1 MSFVFR
7 PIVKVAKAVGSGV
20 VNLITGTVGVVVDIV
35 DWAVDK
41 VIEPVVKGIGDV
53 IQYVADNPVEAIAK
67 IALTLSG
74 QAWAIPLLDGALV
87 VAKGGD
93 IGDAVKAAA
102 ISYAGGKLGATAGQF
117 ASAEV
122 VKATGSAVVGQIVGA
137 GTKSATTA
145 LVYGQDPL
153 KAFATGGIQAAMGA
167 ALGAIDEKMDGSFQK
182 LKAGA
187 KDTIFAGLAAE
198 LEGGKLSETQ
208 MGSIISK
215 YTGVGDF
222 MDKFLTDNV
231 GLSGAQAAVVTSAVM
246 SSVSTA
252 LAGNPQ
258 LSGEAFFREFSK
270 AGAEDLKALIDKPV
284 NNAIDRVTGA
294 YSNTEA
300 KAKLLNDATNNAAT
314 AAEKYNGVQATIAAR
329 ITEQDR
335 LRGVYNQKLAAF
347 NTNKSEAGAAQVN
360 AASAAYNNYANKL
373 KTDYNNTYKPQLDGH
388 QAEFNKWN
396 TQLPALETAYKG
408 AMAYIVTKT
417 EDLNTELKPV
427 MSAADKAVALTL
439 SPVFDEAAYRD
450 ANGLSATTDV
460 YSHYLSQGQNLPTA
474 KTAINATLSDMRS
487 QAAEQS
493 LAAKGIDLYGLDNA
507 QLNAVLAYTAKNLTS
522 VNAITGTDFNAFAD
536 ELINVAKNTSSG
548 PVVAFNKAADVKPTD
563 IANGNARLTS
573 VDGEMKWV
581 LASKIAESFGGQVV
595 NYKMTAVPEGGNPNA
610 LRLTVTQGN
619 TQTNTATV
627 ELISN
632 FKPGKALS
640 SMVTDAR
647 DNNSFSASLTKTIVG
662 LGNEAG
668 RLLDTYVNE
677 PIYDSVAKLYDY
689 YLKDTTAEAAVQNTA
704 SVVVG
709 ATGEILQAVAGLSV
723 LAGANPNNA
732 VGKFAKDL
740 IVLSGDLKTEEW
752 KAAAKEMQDNS
763 AAYDEEWRA
772 ANPGEEP
779 STAMKGFLKAQAI
792 WGNIQDHPVQWLSE
806 NVASEILQEL
816 PLLLISGG
824 TGNVAKRLLLEAGE
838 AQAKK
843 IAARVAVGTGVTLD
857 AAEAFGGTAAGAFDE
872 AYSVAR
878 GSGMSDQ
885 AATDYAM
892 NVAQKAGTIAVMTL
906 AAAAGI
912 GGQALSKSLFGDKGS
927 SNFVDAYDLI
937 KDRVK
942 EGAQVT
948 VKEGVTGG
956 IEEGLPQ
963 LYVGT
968 SLAQID
974 PSYDVAGSVFEAAIM
989 GSLAEAGTAGG
1000 IYTGDA
1006 LASALMR
1013 VNSGVQKAVTN
1024 SADPAAAAQAL
1035 RGLGISD
1042 NEVLNSLLN
1051 TTYDAQYVTTTEA
1064 GDMFA
1069 KENPGFTPTESEVA
1083 SFVGEKDNSALAAA
1097 VASYVDPR
1105 FLDAD
1110 EVKAAAAA
1118 EGITLTDEQATAY
1131 VGQKDEAGAVADI
1144 AAEYDPQGTTRDEAE
1159 QFFSE
1164 LGFTPS
1170 EDQLTS
1176 FVGPTAEAD
1185 QQTAIGAYVDPRQ
1198 TTEAEARKFFADRG
1212 YNPTDEEVA
1221 ERVGQGDAGF
1231 AADAEADVAAY
1242 VDPRQVTTEEVADA
1256 YAALGLQRP
1265 TEADINALVG
1275 QYMETD
1281 LAGKAES
1288 NLPTARY
1295 NSILDILDNL
1305 AGEAGVSD
1313 EVQAALDLVKSDM
1326 IDAMGDLGLEVAAID
1341 RAVTGIKEAV
1351 DALPVGASPED
1362 VSAAINEAISGL
1374 ENLSAETVN
1383 TAITTAL
1390 EGMNNL
1396 SAGDVQGIVDAA
1408 TGTLGEQITAL
1419 ETDLTALIEQN
1430 DGDVDAALQQLAANL
1445 GTTED
1450 SLLAEIGSTR
1460 EELTTQFSEGLSA
1473 LETDLTALI
1482 EQNDGDVDAALQQLA
1497 ANLGTTEDSLLAE
1510 IGSTREELT
1519 TQFSEGLSALE
1530 TDLTAL
1536 IEQNDGDVD
1545 AALQQLAANLG
1556 TTEDSLLAEIGS
1568 TREELAASIGAVGSD
1583 VSELSDVVGAPAV
1596 ADDPNTAANEAT
1608 DPTGLF
1614 ATMQMYEDAGLS
1626 RDEALNA
1633 AIGDVSTALG
1643 IARSDLLAAVEETE
1657 STLSGQISDVES
1669 TLGDQIS
1676 DVEANLGADIQT
1688 VADFVGKPAR
1698 NVTQTDIDF
1707 VIDLIA
1713 QGNISQELTSQY
1725 DVTGDGLIDIN
1736 DQSTLESY
1744 LQGDPDVALDPNS
1757 MFNPATGLYLQ
1768 QEQDTQATQDLNT
1781 ELNTQTNANIDTQTQ
1796 TILAQME
1803 EGQRKENIKDMYG
1816 RIENSGDAYGQRVD
1830 VKTPEK
1836 MNINYLYDFNSIF
1849 ANPSQ
1854 EGLFASPYG
1863 ASTRGRG
1870 QPGNGAPSLTPQ
1882 FSAGGQVEDETD
1894 MLLRLLGDM

>member
-1 MSFVFR
+1 MGFVFR
-7 PIVKVAKAVGSGV
+7 PFVKIVKAVGKGVKNLVTGAVDAV
-20 VNLITGTVGVVVDIV
+20 VNVV
-35 DWAVDK
+35 DWAVDTI
-41 VIEPVVKGIGDV
+41 IEPVVKGIGNV
-53 IQYVADNPVEAIAK
+53 IQYVADNPIEAIAK
-67 IALTLSG
+67 VALTLTG

-137 GTKSATTA
+137 GTKSAVTA

-167 ALGAIDEKMDGSFQK
+167 ALGMVDEKMDGSFEK
-182 LKAGA
+182 LQDGA

-198 LEGGKLSETQ
+198 LEGGNLSETQ
-208 MGSIISK
+208 LGGIISK

-222 MDKFLTDNV
+222 MDKFLTTNV

-252 LAGNPQ
+252 LAGNPE

-270 AGAEDLKALIDKPV
+270 AGAEELKALIDKPV
-284 NNAIDRVTGA
+284 NNAIDRVSGA
-294 YSNTEA
+294 HNSAQA

-314 AAEKYNGVQATIAAR
+314 AAEKYNGVQATIASR
-329 ITEQDR
+329 IAEQDR

-396 TQLPALETAYKG
+396 TQLPTLETAYEG

-439 SPVFDEAAYRD
+439 SPTFDEAAYRK

-460 YSHYLSQGQNLPTA
+460 YSHYLSQGQNLPTSKA
-474 KTAINATLSDMRS
+474 AIDATLSYAQQLAM
-487 QAAEQS
+487 EQS
-493 LAAKGIDLYGLDNA
+493 LAAKGIDPFSLDGA
-507 QLNAVLAYTAKNLTS
+507 QYDAVLAYTAKNLTS
-522 VNAITGTDFNAFAD
+522 INAITGTDFDAFAD
-536 ELINVAKNTSSG
+536 KLIDVAKNTSSG
-548 PVVAFNKAADVKPTD
+548 PVTDYKKAADVKPTD
-563 IANGNARLTS
+563 IANGNARLTA

-581 LASKIAESFGGQVV
+581 LASKIAEAFGGTVV
-595 NYKMTAVPEGGNPNA
+595 GTKLVAAKPGDNPNA
-610 LRLTVTQGN
+610 FRMTIYGNLQPDTVTAN
-619 TQTNTATV
+619 LV
-627 ELISN
+627 PD
-632 FKPGKALS
+632 FKPGKTLS

-647 DNNSFSASLTKTIVG
+647 DNNSFSATLTKNIVT
-662 LGNEAG
+662 LGDEAG

-704 SVVVG
+704 SIVVG

-732 VGKFAKDL
+732 VGKFAKNL
-740 IVLSGDLKTEEW
+740 ISLSGDLKTEEW

-816 PLLLISGG
+816 PILLISGG

-843 IAARVAVGTGVTLD
+843 IAARVAVGTGITLD

-892 NVAQKAGTIAVMTL
+892 NVAQKAGTIAVMTM
-906 AAAAGI
+906 AATAGI

-927 SNFVDAYDLI
+927 SNFVNAYDLI

-948 VKEGVTGG
+948 VKEGVTEG

-989 GSLAEAGTAGG
+989 GSLAGAGTAGG

-1006 LASALMR
+1006 LASALLR
-1013 VNSGVQKAVTN
+1013 VNSGVQKAVAN
-1024 SADPAAAAQAL
+1024 SADPAAATQAL
-1035 RGLGISD
+1035 KGLGISD
-1042 NEVLNSLLN
+1042 NEVLNNLLN

-1083 SFVGEKDNSALAAA
+1083 SFVGKKDNSALAAA

-1144 AAEYDPQGTTRDEAE
+1144 TAEYDPQGTTRGEAE
-1159 QFFSE
+1159 QFFAE

-1242 VDPRQVTTEEVADA
+1242 IDPRQVTTEEVADA

-1396 SAGDVQGIVDAA
+1396 STGDVQGIVDAA

-1419 ETDLTALIEQN
+1419 ETDLTTLIEQN

-1445 GTTED
+1445 GTTEESLLAEIGSTREELATQFSEGLSALETD
-1450 SLLAEIGSTR
+1450 LTTLIEQNDGDVDAALQQLAANLGTTEESLLAEIGSTR

-1473 LETDLTALI
+1473 LETNLTTLI

-1497 ANLGTTEDSLLAE
+1497 ANLGTTEE
-1510 IGSTREELT
+1510 
-1519 TQFSEGLSALE
+1519 
-1530 TDLTAL
+1530 
-1536 IEQNDGDVD
+1536 
-1545 AALQQLAANLG
+1545 
-1556 TTEDSLLAEIGS
+1556 SLLAEIGS

-1669 TLGDQIS
+1669 TLGSQIS
-1676 DVEANLGADIQT
+1676 DVEASLGADIQT

-1698 NVTQTDIDF
+1698 NVTQEDIDF

-1796 TILAQME
+1796 NILAQMQR
-1803 EGQRKENIKDMYG
+1803 GQREANIKDMYG

-1863 ASTRGRG
+1863 GSTRGRG